1 MNYSMVRYVLFRL
14 LRVLGTLLVL
24 PLLVALIYREFDSA
38 LSFLVLIVL
47 CCGLGILGSIK
58 KPENK
63 VIYAKEGFAIT
74 AVAWFLMSAI
84 GAVPFVITGA
94 IPNYI
99 DALFETVSGF
109 TTTGGSILYT
119 VDSIEYSVQFWRT
132 FTHWIGGMGVLVFL
146 LAVVPMADGYSMHLM
161 RAESP
166 GPVVGKI
173 VPRVKDTAKILY
185 TIYLGITIIEATCL
199 YISGMPLYDSITI
212 SFSTVGTGGFAIH
225 DTGMNGYS
233 TTSQIIIIIFMA
245 LCGVNFTVYYFLLN
259 RKPKEAFAI
268 DEVKY
273 YFGTIL
279 AAALVIAFNVY
290 NSGMIKDVRMA
301 FHHSLFSVVS
311 VMTTTGF
318 CTADFN
324 EWPMFSKLLLVVL
337 SLIGACAGST
347 GGGFKFSRALIV
359 IRNARNELN
368 FLVHPKAIKRVYMD
382 GHSVAGTTV
391 KSVNA
396 YLGIYVITF
405 IVSTIL
411 VSLDNFDFQTTVTS
425 VVATLNNIG
434 PGLGMVGPTGNY
446 AEFSVLSKI
455 VLMFDMLA
463 GRLELLPIFIIMKP
477 KTWKRGYNY

>member
-1 MNYSMVRYVLFRL
+1 MNYSMIRYILFRL
-14 LRVLGTLLVL
+14 LRTLGYLFIL
-24 PLLVALIYREFDSA
+24 PLIVALIYGEFDSA
-38 LSFLVLIVL
+38 VSFLILAGLSIAVGIV
-47 CCGLGILGSIK
+47 GSFK
-58 KPENK
+58 KPVNK

-74 AVAWFLMSAI
+74 AVAWIVMSLM

-94 IPNYI
+94 IPNYV
-99 DALFETVSGF
+99 DALFETISGF
-109 TTTGGSILYT
+109 TTTGGSILTT
-119 VDSIEYSVQFWRT
+119 VDNMEYSVQFWRT

-173 VPRVKDTAKILY
+173 VPKVKDTAKILY
-185 TIYLGITIIEATCL
+185 LIYFGITVIEAICL
-199 YISGMPLYDSITI
+199 FVSGLPLYDAITI
-212 SFSTVGTGGFAIH
+212 SFSTVGTGGFAVH
-225 DTGMNGYS
+225 DSGMMGYS
-233 TTSQIIIIIFMA
+233 TVSQAIIILFMA
-245 LCGVNFTVYYFLLN
+245 LCGINFTVYYFLLN

-273 YFGTIL
+273 YLGTI
-279 AAALVIAFNVY
+279 AVSSVIIAFVIY
-290 NSGMIKDVRMA
+290 RAGVLDSAGMC
-301 FHHSLFSVVS
+301 FHHSLFTVVS

-318 CTADFN
+318 GTLDFN
-324 EWPMFSKLLLVVL
+324 TWPMLPKLMLVVL

-368 FLVHPKAIKRVYMD
+368 FVVHPKAVKRVYMD
-382 GHSVAGTTV
+382 GHSVEGTTV
-391 KSVNA
+391 KSVTA

-405 IVSTIL
+405 IASTLL
-411 VSLDNFDFQTTVTS
+411 VALDNFDFQTTVTS

-434 PGLGMVGPTGNY
+434 PGLGMVGPAGNY
-446 AEFSVLSKI
+446 SEFSVLSKF

-463 GRLELLPIFIIMKP
+463 GRLELLPIFVIMKP
-477 KTWKRGYNY
+477 KTWKK

>member
-1 MNYSMVRYVLFRL
+1 MNYSMIRYVLFRL
-14 LRVLGTLLVL
+14 LKVMGTLFTL
-24 PLLVALIYREFDSA
+24 PLIVALIYREFDSA
-38 LSFLVLIVL
+38 VSFFILAL
-47 CCGLGILGSIK
+47 CCFLIGTIFSSK
-58 KPENK
+58 KPSNT

-74 AVAWFLMSAI
+74 AVAWIAVSLMGAI
-84 GAVPFVITGA
+84 PFVITGA

-109 TTTGGSILYT
+109 TTTGGSILTT
-119 VDSIEYSVQFWRT
+119 VDNMEYSVQFWRT

-173 VPRVKDTAKILY
+173 VPKVKDTAKILY
-185 TIYLGITIIEATCL
+185 LIYIGITVLEMICL
-199 YISGMPLYDSITI
+199 FISGLPLYDAITI

-225 DTGMNGYS
+225 DSGMMGYS
-233 TTSQIIIIIFMA
+233 VASQVIIIIFMA
-245 LCGVNFTVYYFLLN
+245 LCGINFTVYYFLLN

-273 YFGTIL
+273 YLGTIVV
-279 AAALVIAFNVY
+279 ASGFIAFNIYRAGVLDDW
-290 NSGMIKDVRMA
+290 KLC
-301 FHHSLFSVVS
+301 FHHAMFSVVS
-311 VMTTTGF
+311 IMTTTGF
-318 CTADFN
+318 GTLNFD
-324 EWPMFSKLLLVVL
+324 EWPMISKLILMVL

-368 FLVHPKAIKRVYMD
+368 FIVHPKAVKRVYMD
-382 GHSVAGTTV
+382 GHSVEGTTV
-391 KSVNA
+391 KSVSA

-405 IVSTIL
+405 IVSTLI
-411 VSLDNFDFQTTVTS
+411 VALDNFDFQTTVTS
-425 VVATLNNIG
+425 VIATLNNIG
-434 PGLGMVGPTGNY
+434 PGLGMVGPMGNY
-446 AEFSVLSKI
+446 SQFSYLSKF

-463 GRLELLPIFIIMKP
+463 GRLELLPIFIILKP
-477 KTWKRGYNY
+477 KTWKR